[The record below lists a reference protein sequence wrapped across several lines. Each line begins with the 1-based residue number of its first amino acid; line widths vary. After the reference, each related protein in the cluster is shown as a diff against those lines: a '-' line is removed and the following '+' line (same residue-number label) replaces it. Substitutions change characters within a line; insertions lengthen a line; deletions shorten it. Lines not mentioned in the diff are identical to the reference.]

1 MSDRKLTGKG
11 EKVREKMIAATVKIL
26 QQEGF
31 KKATVRSIAKEAD
44 VNIASVRYYFGSKEE
59 LIGCAL
65 EYMMGNLENIVA
77 YLDDTRLSAKERLK
91 KYIIAYFHL
100 ARQHPALFRSISNP
114 SSDDAKDTYFIY
126 LSLLHSQCW
135 SKVIRNIAEI
145 TGYTD
150 PADLDLKAMQ
160 IFSAVEFPI
169 ILESNKADSFISNYT
184 DSDTLS
190 RYVDILLDNAEEKNE
205 KKEYLKEIFDE
216 LRKYN
221 RKVFKYVDKANDF
234 ILHENN
240 FGTGNLFEI
249 DKTDLKDYLDSY
261 NHLLT
266 ILGEYKVLS
275 KDKNVILYAND
286 YDNLSRNAYA
296 ILEGINNIQIEFKR
310 NIYGEIEETEE
321 EIKQKKKDALKEF
334 LMKKQSLTLSGET
347 REYTY
352 WLILHR
358 FKEKHNKFY
367 TYLIEKKLMK

>member
-11 EKVREKMIAATVKIL
+11 EKVREEMIAATVKIL

-77 YLDDTRLSAKERLK
+77 YLDDTRLSARERLK

-205 KKEYLKEIFDE
+205 KKEYLKEIMHGV
-216 LRKYN
+216 K
-221 RKVFKYVDKANDF
+221 
-234 ILHENN
+234 
-240 FGTGNLFEI
+240 
-249 DKTDLKDYLDSY
+249 
-261 NHLLT
+261 
-266 ILGEYKVLS
+266 
-275 KDKNVILYAND
+275 
-286 YDNLSRNAYA
+286 
-296 ILEGINNIQIEFKR
+296 
-310 NIYGEIEETEE
+310 
-321 EIKQKKKDALKEF
+321 
-334 LMKKQSLTLSGET
+334 
-347 REYTY
+347 
-352 WLILHR
+352 
-358 FKEKHNKFY
+358 
-367 TYLIEKKLMK
+367 